1 MLFDVGRGNVLREG
15 LSSDRPC
22 SFIFSS
28 DCTRM
33 CAIVLN
39 TCQWK
44 RVCVIL
50 SICKCQ
56 NRQSLLLYQR
66 SLSFSRGGV
75 DYEGHTAQHQD
86 LINLLVTLRRS
97 TVDTNTPSPPFPS
110 PCDKLNNGGIQ
121 WPSNYQTPWTHSHF
135 SALSRACLVRWV
147 FTWSPAALRSS

>member
-15 LSSDRPC
+15 LSSDWPR

-28 DCTRM
+28 DWVHVHD
-33 CAIVLN
+33 CADHMPMT
-39 TCQWK
+39 TCVWYEAYVSAK
-44 RVCVIL
+44 TDNLFCFI
-50 SICKCQ
+50 
-56 NRQSLLLYQR
+56 NA
-66 SLSFSRGGV
+66 LSFAWGGV

-86 LINLLVTLRRS
+86 LINLLVTLWRT

-135 SALSRACLVRWV
+135 SALSGACLVQWV
-147 FTWSPAALRSS
+147 FAWSLAAFRSS